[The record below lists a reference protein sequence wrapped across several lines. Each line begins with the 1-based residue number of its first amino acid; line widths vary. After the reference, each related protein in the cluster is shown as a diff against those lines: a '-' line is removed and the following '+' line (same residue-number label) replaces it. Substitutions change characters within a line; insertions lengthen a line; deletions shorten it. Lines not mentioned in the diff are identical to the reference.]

1 MRFSQMKNKLMNSGN
16 LIEPMSKTANVLIGL
31 HGMGSSLLIDLEKII
46 TSNSLEVEDDEDED
60 SFIIEFDEEQDSIMT
75 INNQETIDTLIIQAE
90 PISISNA
97 DNQILTQLEHQN
109 IVQETNVDKIQ
120 QPKDQEVSFKIN

>member
-1 MRFSQMKNKLMNSGN
+1 GRPAKNKKAWEHVQLVETQNN
-16 LIEPMSKTANVLIGL
+16 
-31 HGMGSSLLIDLEKII
+31 
-46 TSNSLEVEDDEDED
+46 LEVEEDEDED
-60 SFIIEFDEEQDSIMT
+60 SFIIEFDEEQDSIMA

-109 IVQETNVDKIQ
+109 VVQETYAVKSTTAKRPRGRPPKIKATANKK
-120 QPKDQEVSFKIN
+120 PRT